1 MTSTIGKL
9 RLPLAYIVL
18 IILLAAAV
26 LLPFGYGLD
35 LGPGPNNVRA
45 LVWEY
50 IDAPWFSGFR
60 FVPFGQVLEALW
72 LTLPT
77 YFFIFQ
83 LFKLYGT
90 SLRPKRM
97 WLVGV
102 LGALFPG
109 LVSLFL
115 VIGWLEGWTQPPPP
129 VSDLL
134 FRVYVPIPTVV
145 TIAIILLRLFP
156 VKKPNEGPAS

>member
-1 MTSTIGKL
+1 V
-9 RLPLAYIVL
+9 P
-18 IILLAAAV
+18 IILLAAAI

-35 LGPGPNNVRA
+35 IGPGPDSLRA

-50 IDAPWFSGFR
+50 IDATWFSGFR
-60 FVPFGQVLEALW
+60 FVGFGRVLDAL
-72 LTLPT
+72 LYTLPT

-83 LFKLYGT
+83 LFKLYRT

-97 WLVGV
+97 WLVGI

-115 VIGWLEGWTQPPPP
+115 VIGWLQGWTQPPPP
-129 VSDLL
+129 SDLR
-134 FRVYVPIPTVV
+134 FPVYIPIPTTVI
-145 TIAIILLRLFP
+145 IAVILLRLFP
-156 VKKPNEGPAS
+156 VKEPDAGEARRAPD